1 MCTCGTCVCTCI
13 TINNIINN
21 IDINI
26 IYMYVKMKL
35 HVVTKMCTKMVYIL
49 TIFTPSIFQNHHTI
63 TDHQHFLKNSHQ
75 SPTQTL
81 FNFLTNKC
89 YCARYCTCIYYI
101 YFFKILKQKKL
112 RTPLSLTTKTIVTE
126 TNTPN
131 GEDTA

>member
-89 YCARYCTCIYYI
+89 YCARYMYI
-101 YFFKILKQKKL
+101 YIFFKIFKAKK
-112 RTPLSLTTKTIVTE
+112 VTYSFVF
-126 TNTPN
+126 NDKN
-131 GEDTA
+131 YCD